1 VLIDNLLI
9 LKKYKSLIFDELI
22 IVLSL
27 TKFIN
32 IIKICIFKYV
42 YWKNYFTINLVIHL
56 LHIVSITNTPAS
68 RFMYLIKLKIIWL
81 LEKRDFHFSRDY

>member
-1 VLIDNLLI
+1 MFIEKII
-9 LKKYKSLIFDELI
+9 LQLIFFLR
-22 IVLSL
+22 
-27 TKFIN
+27 
-32 IIKICIFKYV
+32 
-42 YWKNYFTINLVIHL
+42 NYFTINLVIHL